1 MLQWIG
7 ISERKYYKW
16 KQRHGQKNAHN
27 APIPKEHWLLEWE
40 KDAIIKYHFKH
51 PLDGYRRL
59 CYMMIDANVAA
70 VSPSSVYRVLK
81 QAGLLKRGQK
91 ESKKG
96 KGFEQ
101 PVQPHEHLHIH
112 ISYINI
118 CGTFYYLCSLLDGCS
133 RYTVHWEIHESMTE
147 DQVEI
152 IVQRGKEKFLDAKPR
167 IISDNGPQFIAK
179 DFKEFIRIS
188 GMTHV
193 RTSPYYPQSNGK
205 IERWHKS
212 LKTECIRPKTPLS
225 LEHARKIIAEFI
237 EYYNHVRLH
246 SALGYVTPFER
257 LLGRQEVIFQER
269 KKKLIA
275 AKINRKKSESQ
286 SSLFSKSVKRS
297 QLETKLGEVVKL
309 AVSEPIPPREANTVL
324 GI

>member
-1 MLQWIG
+1 MNIFLNGTIQLYLLQVKSFG
-7 ISERKYYKW
+7 
-16 KQRHGQKNAHN
+16 
-27 APIPKEHWLLEWE
+27 
-40 KDAIIKYHFKH
+40 
-51 PLDGYRRL
+51 
-59 CYMMIDANVAA
+59 
-70 VSPSSVYRVLK
+70 
-81 QAGLLKRGQK
+81 
-91 ESKKG
+91 
-96 KGFEQ
+96 
-101 PVQPHEHLHIH
+101 
-112 ISYINI
+112 SYS
-118 CGTFYYLCSLLDGCS
+118 FD
-133 RYTVHWEIHESMTE
+133 V
-147 DQVEI
+147 
-152 IVQRGKEKFLDAKPR
+152 P
-167 IISDNGPQFIAK
+167 K

-297 QLETKLGEVVKL
+297 QLETKLSEVVKL